1 MNCFAFPDC
10 LVLKLEEICRQT
22 KQIDTTVYILYDSA
36 RDNYLIRGRRKWTHE
51 SQSCEYSYDA
61 TNSEFNV
68 ANFLQYIICRT
79 NTVNETLYNY
89 DNLPNDSNKITFEFL
104 HNYYHSDYEISGYD
118 NKKLHTNRL
127 IKNLRM
133 LRTINNKY

>member
-1 MNCFAFPDC
+1 MSSFAFPDC

-22 KQIDTTVYILYDSA
+22 KEIDTTVYILYDSVKH
-36 RDNYLIRGRRKWTHE
+36 NYLIRGRRKWIPNY
-51 SQSCEYSYDA
+51 QSCEYSYDA

-68 ANFLQYIICRT
+68 ADFLQYIICRT

-89 DNLPNDSNKITFEFL
+89 DNLPSDSNEITFEFL
-104 HNYYHSDYEISGYD
+104 HNYDHSDYEISGYD
-118 NKKLHTNRL
+118 NKKLHRNRL

-133 LRTINNKY
+133 LRTIHNKY